1 MYWISYK
8 NFSSMIK
15 YFRCG
20 FFFINMNTL
29 LSIPY
34 ITGRIKLYNSLS
46 NQINSFPRSSYSV
59 LSGRFGEKDKAE
71 RFFHDNAMGNCTNAI
86 DSRKTRNGARQAIE
100 SFHGEGYQKRSSKL
114 VSMETFQALL
124 QTTGGWILC
133 GESRIK
139 IIVWKVSMLKDK

>member
-1 MYWISYK
+1 
-8 NFSSMIK
+8 MIK

-20 FFFINMNTL
+20 FFFINMNAL

-46 NQINSFPRSSYSV
+46 NQINSFPQSSYSV
-59 LSGRFGEKDKAE
+59 LSGRFQSEEKDKAE

-114 VSMETFQALL
+114 VRWKPFRRYCKL
-124 QTTGGWILC
+124 QGDEFC
-133 GESRIK
+133 AVKAE
-139 IIVWKVSMLKDK
+139 